1 MERGGRNEFTVFSED
16 EDGFWAW
23 KGRGEGHAGGQEAL
37 MLMLPF
43 MMMFIGLAIAAT
55 VFWII
60 ALVDC
65 LSNEPSAG
73 NDKLIW
79 ALVIVFLH
87 WIGALL
93 YFLVRKPQRVAQ
105 FGR

>member
-1 MERGGRNEFTVFSED
+1 MIGG
-16 EDGFWAW
+16 
-23 KGRGEGHAGGQEAL
+23 KEAL
-37 MLMLPF
+37 MLMLPL
-43 MMMFIGLAIAAT
+43 MMMFISLGIAAM
-55 VFWII
+55 VLWII

-65 LSNEPSAG
+65 LTNEPSAG

-79 ALVIVFLH
+79 ALVIVFTH

-93 YFLVRKPQRVAQ
+93 YFIVRKPQRVAQ

>member
-1 MERGGRNEFTVFSED
+1 
-16 EDGFWAW
+16 
-23 KGRGEGHAGGQEAL
+23 

-43 MMMFIGLAIAAT
+43 MMMGFAFVIAAM
-55 VFWII
+55 VFWIV

-65 LSNEPSAG
+65 LTKEPSAG

-79 ALVIVFLH
+79 ALVIIFLH
-87 WIGALL
+87 WIGALI

>member
-1 MERGGRNEFTVFSED
+1 V
-16 EDGFWAW
+16 
-23 KGRGEGHAGGQEAL
+23 QEAL

-43 MMMFIGLAIAAT
+43 MMMGFAFVIAAM
-55 VFWII
+55 VFWIV

-65 LSNEPSAG
+65 LTKEPSAG

-79 ALVIVFLH
+79 ALVIIFLH
-87 WIGALL
+87 WIGALI

>member
-1 MERGGRNEFTVFSED
+1 MMLFFS
-16 EDGFWAW
+16 
-23 KGRGEGHAGGQEAL
+23 
-37 MLMLPF
+37 
-43 MMMFIGLAIAAT
+43 LAIAAM

-65 LSNEPSAG
+65 LTNEPSTG

-79 ALVIVFLH
+79 ALVIIFLH
-87 WIGALL
+87 WIGVLI